1 MLIGTDDVS
10 PKIPLELIGKT
21 KFEAGSVE
29 TFSVESEDVGD
40 VKKIKVRGKKQRRQ
54 WCLQLFYFI

>member
-40 VKKIKVRGKKQRRQ
+40 VKKIEVRGKKQRRQ
-54 WCLQLFYFI
+54 